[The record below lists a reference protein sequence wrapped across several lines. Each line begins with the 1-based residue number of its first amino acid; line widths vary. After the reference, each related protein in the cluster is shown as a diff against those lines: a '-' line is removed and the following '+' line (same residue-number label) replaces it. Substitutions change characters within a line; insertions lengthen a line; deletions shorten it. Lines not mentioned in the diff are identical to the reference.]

1 MPVDEKI
8 ITAYN
13 NARDYLESRFGEAP
27 EDYMVLFFL
36 DPSVYQSVLLQTQSA
51 GTPRAIISS
60 NELQVLQHLK
70 DEDFVASG
78 VDLMYASRKPK
89 IFFPSIHNQ
98 NALHPKIWEAKFVQ
112 ALGKALLCE
121 KTKSRFP
128 HTLEKLYEYDSIIYN
143 LFTNNVYEF
152 VRERNAGWVWQYF
165 QDFTATIRLLSLYNL
180 DDFYVPPSSIRSASM
195 FYNYLLEIKNIISKR
210 AKAVT
215 SAPLFD
221 LILNGFGDF
230 VLNDYLK
237 EMDTDV
243 QTQLIPHLKSN
254 LGQPMGV
261 LGSHFIHANIEDE
274 KSVLDT
280 VINLKNDYELVKIWS
295 RKETKVEV
303 ELIREN
309 LSNRS
314 MVWHGSKH
322 SYWSDLWPLRASIFD
337 KTSAYIGKIQRRKFK
352 SFNELLLDSPLVT
365 THGRV
370 QLSDREVAVF
380 GMQEDTVGQ
389 EQLLILRNHLEA
401 KKDTFS
407 TPLPGLPDVIVFK
420 KFAGM
425 HVASYL
431 GIADKDSKRDYP
443 KSPYDLPVV
452 VRAVQVTRKK
462 DAYVSIERDDGGKI
476 DTADYQNLSKLTE
489 PQHRAIRYLIRQS
502 EVLQ

>member
-1 MPVDEKI
+1 MPVDQKI

-13 NARDYLESRFGEAP
+13 NARNYLESRFGETP

-36 DPSVYQSVLLQTQSA
+36 DPSVYQSVILQTQSA
-51 GTPRAIISS
+51 GTPRSIISS
-60 NELQVLQHLK
+60 NELQILQHLK
-70 DEDFVASG
+70 EEDFVASG
-78 VDLMYASRKPK
+78 IDLLYASSKPK
-89 IFFPSIHNQ
+89 IFFPSMLNKEKH
-98 NALHPKIWEAKFVQ
+98 HPKVWEAKFVQ
-112 ALGKALLCE
+112 ALSKALLCE
-121 KTKSRFP
+121 KSKSRFP
-128 HTLEKLYEYDSIIYN
+128 HTLENLYEYDSIIYN
-143 LFTNNVYEF
+143 LFSNNVYEF
-152 VRERNAGWVWQYF
+152 IRERNAGWVWQYF
-165 QDFTATIRLLSLYNL
+165 QDFTATLRLLSLYNL

-215 SAPLFD
+215 NAPLFD
-221 LILNGFGDF
+221 LILNGFGDYA
-230 VLNDYLK
+230 LNEYIN
-237 EMDTDV
+237 EMDKDA
-243 QTQLIPHLKSN
+243 QDQIIPQLKSN
-254 LGQPMGV
+254 LGQPLGV
-261 LGSHFIHANIEDE
+261 LGSRFIQAHAED
-274 KSVLDT
+274 KHSVLDT
-280 VINLKNDYELVKIWS
+280 VINFKSDYDLVNIWS
-295 RKETKVEV
+295 RKETKPEV
-303 ELIREN
+303 ELVRDN

-314 MVWHGSKH
+314 IVWHGSKN
-322 SYWSDLWPLRASIFD
+322 SYWSDLWPLRASVFD

-352 SFNELLLDSPLVT
+352 SFNELLLDNPLVT
-365 THGRV
+365 SHGRV
-370 QLSDREVAVF
+370 QLSDREVAVL

-431 GIADKDSKRDYP
+431 GIADREVKRVYP

-462 DAYVSIERDDGGKI
+462 DAYVSLEREDGGKI
-476 DTADYQNLSKLTE
+476 DTANYENLSKLTE